1 MDEWT
6 GTNENERMCAPP
18 SAQSSF
24 MGSSEAGIKPF
35 SSPWWEDPR
44 GRKNIE
50 SWENGADQWDNYMLA
65 ENSSA
70 QTISVAPVEPTV
82 LGPVEPTV
90 NPMMLHRL
98 KLHFN
103 LIYVSTSSASRFH
116 LHFLELSSSSI
127 VIPHSSFLVIHHPS
141 SSSFL
146 VILQRL
152 ITWLSFMETIYASG
166 GPDLAQAGGEVMR
179 PAEYEWA

>member
-1 MDEWT
+1 MSSPGRAQSLDPNLHFNFRWT
-6 GTNENERMCAPP
+6 NGPVRMKTSECARRPRRNLLSWVRMKLASTLFLLLGEKTRVAGRTSSRERMARTSGTITC
-18 SAQSSF
+18 
-24 MGSSEAGIKPF
+24 
-35 SSPWWEDPR
+35 W
-44 GRKNIE
+44 RK
-50 SWENGADQWDNYMLA
+50 
-65 ENSSA
+65 SSA
-70 QTISVAPVEPTV
+70 QTVSVAPVEPTV

-127 VIPHSSFLVIHHPS
+127 IIPHPSFLIIHHPS

-146 VILQRL
+146 VNLHRL
-152 ITWLSFMETIYASG
+152 IT
-166 GPDLAQAGGEVMR
+166 
-179 PAEYEWA
+179 